1 MSVYLQ
7 KPFLFKSFFKFLII
21 YLIAAFIL
29 LLIDF
34 TIIIITVIYYVW
46 LFVIIF
52 LVYFSI
58 TFFILKIKS
67 QNYNRLILKDLP
79 FFLNNLANDLDRN
92 MSLKIALENKVDN
105 SIIGMKVKNA
115 LSLVKKGHSLENALY
130 IVSKDSYD
138 LSRTFNQLIDILS
151 VGSKNKATNLR
162 LLAESITE
170 EQNYLI
176 KKYATKLN
184 LITLIFV
191 IVSAVVP
198 AMFLMFLLVASNF
211 LEITFSSLTVIVVS
225 VVLFPLI
232 DMFLLLIMKS
242 NNP

>member
-7 KPFLFKSFFKFLII
+7 RSFLFKNIFKFLII
-21 YLIAAFIL
+21 YLIAVFIL

-34 TIIIITVIYYVW
+34 SIIKITLIYYVW
-46 LFVIIF
+46 LFVIFF

-67 QNYNRLILKDLP
+67 QNYSRLILKDLP

-105 SIIGMKVKNA
+105 SIIGEKIKKA
-115 LSLVKKGHSLENALY
+115 LSLVKKGHSLENSLY
-130 IVSKDSYD
+130 IVSKNSYD
-138 LSRTFNQLIDILS
+138 LNRTFNQLIDILR
-151 VGSKNKATNLR
+151 VGNKNKATNLR

-211 LEITFSSLTVIVVS
+211 LEITFSSLTVIIVS